1 MSPTAR
7 SPERSGRAVTA
18 PRLPGSSARQA
29 SGSGTWRRYSPI
41 TTCRRSSSPRRPATP
56 SRKEELAPP
65 TRRFLALAG
74 ERALGL
80 DTAQA
85 EARLARAL
93 ELCPADDPERPELL
107 LRWADAAFQAGRPRE
122 AAAALDETLDLFRAR
137 GETEGEARALIL
149 LARVAPY
156 WARADW
162 SRWPPR
168 LSSYSS
174 RSRPARHSS
183 PPTPISPRGTS
194 SRASTGEAIAA
205 ADRACALAQQLGLP
219 EPAQAVGARGNA
231 RAYLGDPDGL
241 AEMER
246 ALPMLIE
253 QGEGNQAATLQN
265 NLAIARYP
273 LQGPAR
279 SLADFEQ
286 GIAFCEKRGLT
297 NLAETLEADCP
308 GLLVELGRPEEA
320 LERAGT
326 LVAAVEASGGTWV
339 LMWVH
344 ALELATHL
352 ARGEA
357 EGASR
362 IADWLVEAAR
372 THGSADGTVEVL
384 AAAAAARLAT
394 AEPEKARALLAEIE
408 QTPGARETPY
418 YARQLSAMLRTALA
432 AGDPD
437 LAARLAGGLERR
449 YPLREHALCAARA
462 QLAEHAGDHAQAASL
477 YAEAAARWQAVRERP
492 RTRPRPARPG
502 TLPLRPRRPGR
513 RATAPGGGEAVQLD
527 ALPPRPG

>member
-1 MSPTAR
+1 
-7 SPERSGRAVTA
+7 
-18 PRLPGSSARQA
+18 
-29 SGSGTWRRYSPI
+29 
-41 TTCRRSSSPRRPATP
+41 
-56 SRKEELAPP
+56 
-65 TRRFLALAG
+65 
-74 ERALGL
+74 
-80 DTAQA
+80 
-85 EARLARAL
+85 
-93 ELCPADDPERPELL
+93 
-107 LRWADAAFQAGRPRE
+107 
-122 AAAALDETLDLFRAR
+122 
-137 GETEGEARALIL
+137 
-149 LARVAPY
+149 
-156 WARADW
+156 
-162 SRWPPR
+162 
-168 LSSYSS
+168 
-174 RSRPARHSS
+174 
-183 PPTPISPRGTS
+183 
-194 SRASTGEAIAA
+194 
-205 ADRACALAQQLGLP
+205 
-219 EPAQAVGARGNA
+219 
-231 RAYLGDPDGL
+231 
-241 AEMER
+241 
-246 ALPMLIE
+246 MLIE

-352 ARGEA
+352 GRGEA

-418 YARQLSAMLRTALA
+418 YARQLSAMLRTTLA

-477 YAEAAARWQAVRERP
+477 YAEAAARWQEFGNVPERAHALLGQGRCLFALGDPAAEQPLREAAKLFSSMRY
-492 RTRPRPARPG
+492 RPALAE
-502 TLPLRPRRPGR
+502 TNALLKQT
-513 RATAPGGGEAVQLD
+513 TAA
-527 ALPPRPG
+527 AS